1 MRIAHRNTI
10 TGISISLFS
19 DLPYILD
26 TIINPVIQNRHMYAE
41 IKELL
46 FSPNTFFGRK
56 AGAEINLVPPAII
69 VLIVSIVSI
78 LSPYV
83 GNYLSPRVSGP
94 VNVILMPDSFLII
107 LFRPFIAWILISCIL
122 YGLCR
127 WFSGTGTF
135 MATLQNTGYC
145 VLPLT
150 IFTVIMLI
158 GDMAA
163 VQFMAIP
170 YSMVFEVTLG
180 VVLLSLLFII
190 WSGDLLIF
198 AMEKTHAIPHSKAIV
213 AVVIAAVILAILDM
227 IIIPRLPY
235 LLSHLLRSI

>member
-1 MRIAHRNTI
+1 
-10 TGISISLFS
+10 
-19 DLPYILD
+19 
-26 TIINPVIQNRHMYAE
+26 MYSE

-56 AGAEINLVPPAII
+56 AGAEISLVPPVII
-69 VLIVSIVSI
+69 VLIVSIVGI

-94 VNVILMPDSFLII
+94 VNVILTLDSFLII
-107 LFRPFIAWILISCIL
+107 VLRPVIAWILISGIL
-122 YGLCR
+122 YVLCR

-158 GDMAA
+158 GNMAA

-170 YSMVFEVTLG
+170 YAMVFEVTLG
-180 VVLLSLLFII
+180 VVLFSFLFTI
-190 WSGDLLIF
+190 WSGDLLTF
-198 AMEKTHAIPHSKAIV
+198 ALEKTHAITHSKAII
-213 AVVIAAVILAILDM
+213 AVVIAAVILAILNM
-227 IIIPRLPY
+227 IIIPRFIYLLPY
-235 LLSHLLRSI
+235 LFRSI

>member
-1 MRIAHRNTI
+1 
-10 TGISISLFS
+10 
-19 DLPYILD
+19 
-26 TIINPVIQNRHMYAE
+26 MYAE

-46 FSPNTFFGRK
+46 FQPNAFFTRK
-56 AGAEINLVPPAII
+56 AGAGINLVPPAII
-69 VLIVSIVSI
+69 VLIVSIANF

-94 VNVILMPDSFLII
+94 VTVIWPLDSFLITV
-107 LFRPFIAWILISCIL
+107 LGPFIAWILISGIL
-122 YGLCR
+122 YVLCR

-158 GDMAA
+158 GNMAA

-170 YSMVFEVTLG
+170 Y
-180 VVLLSLLFII
+180 
-190 WSGDLLIF
+190 
-198 AMEKTHAIPHSKAIV
+198 A
-213 AVVIAAVILAILDM
+213 
-227 IIIPRLPY
+227 
-235 LLSHLLRSI
+235 